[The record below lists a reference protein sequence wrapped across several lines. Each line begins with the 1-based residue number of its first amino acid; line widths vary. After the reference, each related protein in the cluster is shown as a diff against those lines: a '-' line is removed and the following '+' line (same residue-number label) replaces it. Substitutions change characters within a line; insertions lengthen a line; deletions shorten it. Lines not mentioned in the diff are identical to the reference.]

1 MNVHPIHSV
10 HTPPAAQNFR
20 LLDDAAH
27 QASIARTMALRAGD
41 GDIWIF
47 GYGSL
52 IWRPEFDYIES
63 RSARVH
69 GYHRALCLWSR
80 VNRGTPEQPG
90 LVFGLDMGGSCQGKV
105 YRIEAAQAPR
115 ILIELWRREMPS
127 ASYIPRWLNC
137 HTTQGLIQG
146 LVFTMDRR
154 RDGYVPGL
162 PIAEIVPI
170 VRQGYGRYGACTDYV
185 LQTAE
190 ALESVGILDRKLRAI
205 ARALNTDGSRH
216 P

>member
-1 MNVHPIHSV
+1 MTAHPSRFA
-10 HTPPAAQNFR
+10 HTPPAAQDFR
-20 LLDDAAH
+20 LLDDTAH
-27 QASIARTMALRAGD
+27 QASIDRTMALRSGG

-63 RSARVH
+63 RPARVH

-90 LVFGLDMGGSCQGKV
+90 LVFGLDTGGSCQGKV
-105 YRIEAAQAPR
+105 FRIEAAHAEQ
-115 ILIELWRREMPS
+115 ILIALWRREMPS

-137 HTTQGLIQG
+137 HTAQGPLQG

-162 PIAEIVPI
+162 PIDEIVPI
-170 VRQGYGRYGACTDYV
+170 VRRSHGRYGACSDYV

-190 ALESVGILDRKLRAI
+190 ALERVGILDRKLRAI
-205 ARALNTDGSRH
+205 ARALNTERSH
-216 P
+216 SS

>member
-1 MNVHPIHSV
+1 MNAPLLRVVQS
-10 HTPPAAQNFR
+10 PPAARNFR
-20 LLDDAAH
+20 LLDDDAH
-27 QASIARTMALRAGD
+27 RASIALTMALRGGD
-41 GDIWIF
+41 GDLWIF

-63 RSARVH
+63 RPARVH

-90 LVFGLDMGGSCQGKV
+90 LVFGLDKGGSCQGKV
-105 YRIEAAQAPR
+105 FRIEATQAPQ
-115 ILIELWRREMPS
+115 ILLALWRREMPS

-137 HTTQGLIQG
+137 HTAQGTVQG

-154 RDGYVPGL
+154 LDGYVPGL
-162 PIAEIVPI
+162 PIDEIIPI
-170 VRQGYGRYGACTDYV
+170 VRRSHGRYGACSDYV

-190 ALESVGILDRKLRAI
+190 ALERVGILDRKLRAI
-205 ARALNTDGSRH
+205 ARRLNTEPGR
-216 P
+216 PL